1 MTQPCDSS
9 PDNSRSPQC
18 HTPCHTHVPGI
29 KSICLLVPEHDHPGR
44 GSCGLW
50 SLLLT
55 IHSAKELDS
64 LLVSWFDESCI
75 LGCTSSKKLSKLV
88 SVWISSTGAVH
99 LNALNK
105 RLTGPLFHVYQVSGS
120 TSGSLSSRK
129 GVSITFGS
137 LLKWA
142 SKALQLTPLFSAIIR
157 LSHKHVIATYKHLS
171 STKR

>member
-1 MTQPCDSS
+1 M
-9 PDNSRSPQC
+9 
-18 HTPCHTHVPGI
+18 
-29 KSICLLVPEHDHPGR
+29 
-44 GSCGLW
+44 
-50 SLLLT
+50 
-55 IHSAKELDS
+55 
-64 LLVSWFDESCI
+64 VSWFDESCI

-88 SVWISSTGAVH
+88 SVWISSTGAVY
-99 LNALNK
+99 LNALNE

-120 TSGSLSSRK
+120 TSESLSSRK